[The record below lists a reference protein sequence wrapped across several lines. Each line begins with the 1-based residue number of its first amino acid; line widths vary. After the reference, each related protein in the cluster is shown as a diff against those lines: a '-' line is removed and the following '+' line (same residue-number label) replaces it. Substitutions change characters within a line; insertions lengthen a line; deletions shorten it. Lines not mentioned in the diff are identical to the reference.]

1 MEPSL
6 HTLNKDMEVMKT
18 DMAKI
23 GVLVE
28 RLDLTIEKLTEVS
41 ANVSQLLA
49 VQASKLEF
57 QDKVQISLQEMVEK
71 RRIETN
77 DSISE
82 VNRKLKDLEVD
93 IQEEIDNSEQVI
105 LDKIDNLSETI
116 NKHIEKQDKRIDK
129 IERWIWVAFGGG
141 AVAMFLLDKI
151 NLAAF
156 F

>member
-28 RLDLTIEKLTEVS
+28 RLDITIEKLTEVS

-57 QDKVQISLQEMVEK
+57 QDKVQASLQEMVEK
-71 RRIETN
+71 RRVETN
-77 DSISE
+77 QSIHEVHTKINNLETKIHSEIEDSEETIIS
-82 VNRKLKDLEVD
+82 K
-93 IQEEIDNSEQVI
+93 INS
-105 LDKIDNLSETI
+105 LDKTIKDHID
-116 NKHIEKQDKRIDK
+116 KQDKRISR
-129 IERWIWVAFGGG
+129 IEKWFWLAFGGG
-141 AVAMFLLDKI
+141 GVLLFLLDKI
-151 NLAAF
+151 NLTGLF
-156 F
+156 